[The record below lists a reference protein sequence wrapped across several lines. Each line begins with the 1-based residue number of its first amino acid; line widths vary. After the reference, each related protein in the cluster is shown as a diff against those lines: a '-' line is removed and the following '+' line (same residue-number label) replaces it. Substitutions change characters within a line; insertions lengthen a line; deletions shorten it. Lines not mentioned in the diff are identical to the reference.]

1 MTVHSAWVIGG
12 SGYVGAEFLRLIAD
26 HPQLEL
32 EAAFSR
38 SEAGQP
44 IDGVFPHLTG
54 AHAGVTFFS
63 LEDGSSFVDREG
75 PLAIF
80 CAAPHGAA
88 AALLSE
94 MLAQLEKAGRPA
106 RVLDTSADFRLR
118 DLELYEKTYGVPHGA
133 PDRVEQFF
141 SALPD
146 LPHSPAG
153 EKHIAHPGC
162 FTTATTLA
170 TTPLVASGFVRT
182 PITVSAVTGSTGS
195 GARASATTHH
205 PERHGGLRAYSPL
218 VHRHRVEMSGLLEP
232 YAPPGL
238 TGGPPAVR
246 FVPHSG
252 PFARGIH
259 ATVVADLYEPTDA
272 TRLRGIYRD
281 FYRESPFVDVVDAP
295 PQLKHVVGTNRARLG
310 VFVEDGAVVVT
321 SVIDNLVKG
330 AAGGAVQWFNR
341 LEGLPVETGLERT
354 GLGWT

>member
-1 MTVHSAWVIGG
+1 MTVHAAWVIGG

-38 SEAGQP
+38 TEAGQP
-44 IDGVFPHLTG
+44 IDAVFPHLTG
-54 AHAGVTFFS
+54 AHPRVAFHS
-63 LEDGSSFVDREG
+63 LDEWSSFVERDR

-80 CAAPHGAA
+80 GAAPHGAA

-94 MLAQLEKAGRPA
+94 MLARLESAGRPT

-118 DLELYEKTYGVPHGA
+118 DLQRYESTYGVPHGA

-146 LPHSPAG
+146 LPRSPAG
-153 EKHIAHPGC
+153 ERHIAHPGC

-218 VHRHRVEMSGLLEP
+218 VHRHQVEMSGLLEP
-232 YAPPGL
+232 YAPQGL
-238 TGGPPAVR
+238 TGGIPVR

-272 TRLRGIYRD
+272 KRLREIYRD

-310 VFVEDGAVVVT
+310 VFVEEGAVVVT

-341 LEGLPVETGLERT
+341 LEGLPVETGLGRT